1 MKKIILFIFFSLLF
15 TCFTYGQIRWEQ
27 IKPISAQLE
36 KSTFNGNDL
45 LLIEDSE
52 ASGVRKFIKLSK
64 IVNDSL
70 YIKNQNTSPQTAN
83 FWIDGIAKIYETF
96 NSSGANKNR
105 GLDIE
110 VTETNGNE
118 NSILYGVHVKATHIG
133 NELDSIVLAG
143 RFRTLIDNS
152 AQATIATGIR
162 TDLIMKGDAEV
173 DYAFGTRFNV
183 QADDDVKIGGT
194 LYGIANTTIN
204 NTTDSIPWVIG
215 ISNNTSLQK
224 TGGVQHL
231 RGMYNDLLTTGS
243 SANVETATVYNG
255 HLRHYGTGSIGKADG
270 LYIKLDQTNGH
281 IETGIAGTFDV
292 SPTADATM
300 TNAIGVRIGEWA
312 LDAVEPDLSIGLE
325 IDSTIDI
332 GAESWAIYSN
342 SNSESRFRTNIQ
354 LHTEP
359 TQDNHLAR
367 IIDIKNIV
375 SDSVGIIVETDP
387 TVYSW
392 AKAAT
397 KPSYVW
403 SEIGSK
409 PTFATVATSGSY
421 NDLTD
426 KPAGGGGGGVG
437 DIFLT
442 GYVTGRNI
450 NILYPDYTP
459 DNGYMLH
466 VLPDSEIPN
475 GTDSISITINGT
487 GARQI
492 YNYFEHDED
501 YVLELVYA
509 ANRWFVLGSKGEDYS
524 VSGKNTG
531 DQDLSGIRDS
541 LYQVWVNQQLN
552 TDIITPQTLV
562 GTSPYW
568 NVNNGRNANITLT
581 GATTITLANLLAGQ
595 HGTLSVTN
603 GGSTSYLITFAGY
616 TIKIHDAIRS
626 AANKVVV
633 SGGTATDEFTWYYNG
648 NYVAIRG
655 GLNLW

>member
-52 ASGVRKFIKLSK
+52 ASGVRKFIKLSNVISANTVLSTSTFDTDNAVLRADGTSRNAQK
-64 IVNDSL
+64 SPVVIDDNSNIITTNAL
-70 YIKNQNTSPQTAN
+70 IGTAFFAYPGLQQGNQGLTIRSNGTGNVQ
-83 FWIDGIAKIYETF
+83 I
-96 NSSGANKNR
+96 SSGDDATSKVRLFAGGGGGTPHLEIGSNFIAFRNLIGIGDR
-105 GLDIE
+105 LLRTDS
-110 VTETNGNE
+110 NGN
-118 NSILYGVHVKATHIG
+118 VTATI
-133 NELDSIVLAG
+133 
-143 RFRTLIDNS
+143 TDNS
-152 AQATIATGIR
+152 TNWNTAYSNRIATF
-162 TDLIMKGDAEV
+162 T
-173 DYAFGTRFNV
+173 
-183 QADDDVKIGGT
+183 
-194 LYGIANTTIN
+194 
-204 NTTDSIPWVIG
+204 
-215 ISNNTSLQK
+215 
-224 TGGVQHL
+224 
-231 RGMYNDLLTTGS
+231 TTGS
-243 SANVETATVYNG
+243 SGPAT
-255 HLRHYGTGSIGKADG
+255 
-270 LYIKLDQTNGH
+270 
-281 IETGIAGTFDV
+281 F
-292 SPTADATM
+292 
-300 TNAIGVRIGEWA
+300 
-312 LDAVEPDLSIGLE
+312 
-325 IDSTIDI
+325 IDNTL
-332 GAESWAIYSN
+332 
-342 SNSESRFRTNIQ
+342 NI
-354 LHTEP
+354 P
-359 TQDNHLAR
+359 
-367 IIDIKNIV
+367 
-375 SDSVGIIVETDP
+375 
-387 TVYSW
+387 VYS
-392 AKAAT
+392 
-397 KPSYVW
+397 
-403 SEIGSK
+403 
-409 PTFATVATSGSY
+409 
-421 NDLTD
+421 
-426 KPAGGGGGGVG
+426 GGGGVG

-492 YNYFEHDED
+492 YNRFKYTTDD
-501 YVLELVYA
+501 NALELVYA